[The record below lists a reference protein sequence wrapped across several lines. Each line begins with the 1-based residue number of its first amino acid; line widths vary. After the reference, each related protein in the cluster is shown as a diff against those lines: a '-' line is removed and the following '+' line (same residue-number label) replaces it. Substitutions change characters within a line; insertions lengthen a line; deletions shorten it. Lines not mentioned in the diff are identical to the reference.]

1 MKTQRHS
8 EINGSPVL
16 RPAPQAVP
24 VDDRL
29 YRYVPVPPVYRDE
42 DGYLVEDGMGQN
54 TKHLSETSLWFHE
67 LKERLP
73 TATVCSDLPMH
84 YRQGDKNAS
93 LVPDLFV
100 ALQAPPQESRPSYKL
115 WENPLPELVIEMLSE
130 GNSENDV
137 GPKQFTYEYL
147 GVREYW
153 LFDPA
158 GFQLPTPLVG
168 YRLRKGRYQ
177 PIEADAAGRLR
188 SDVLG
193 LDLRV
198 RDDELRFRDPATGE
212 DLATYSEA
220 VKQQLAEK
228 LRADTAERERA
239 AERRG
244 RLAEKNRADTAE
256 RERLVEK
263 NRADTAERERLA
275 EKNRADTAERKVDA
289 AERKIDAAERELAR
303 LRLRLEGR

>member
-16 RPAPQAVP
+16 RPARPAVP

-54 TKHLSETSLWFHE
+54 TRHLKQTSLWFHE
-67 LKERLP
+67 LAERLP
-73 TATVCSDLPMH
+73 AATVCSDLPMH

-100 ALQAPPQESRPSYKL
+100 ALRAPPQESRPSYKL
-115 WENPLPELVIEMLSE
+115 WENPMPELVIEMLSE

-168 YRLRKGRYQ
+168 YRLRNGRYQ
-177 PIEADAAGRLR
+177 PIEANTAGRLP
-188 SDVLG
+188 SEV
-193 LDLRV
+193 LDLDLHV
-198 RDDELRFRDPATGE
+198 RDGELRFRDPATGE

-220 VKQQLAEK
+220 LKQRLAAQRQADVERR
-228 LRADTAERERA
+228 RADAQQRRAEAAERERS

-244 RLAEKNRADTAE
+244 RLAEKNRAD
-256 RERLVEK
+256 
-263 NRADTAERERLA
+263 
-275 EKNRADTAERKVDA
+275 
-289 AERKIDAAERELAR
+289 AAERELAR
-303 LRLRLEGR
+303 LRARLEGR